1 MVAEVIWQRDA
12 LRELTIWVAGYIRD
26 EIELRA
32 VREGIIDEIERV
44 LMETDGRPPDS
55 CVAPS
60 SRGEVT
66 IWEYVGRALYLV
78 FRRETRPAGFWR
90 RLLGEPQRDVFIISA
105 MRRRPTPQE
114 LESLPE

>member
-12 LRELTIWVAGYIRD
+12 LRELTIWIAGYIRD

-32 VREGIIDEIERV
+32 VREGILDEVKHI
-44 LMETDGRPPDS
+44 LTETDGRPPNS
-55 CVAPS
+55 YVAS
-60 SRGEVT
+60 TARGEVT
-66 IWEYVGRALYLV
+66 IWEYSDRALYLL

-90 RLLGEPQRDVFIISA
+90 RLLGEPVRDVFIVSS

-114 LESLPE
+114 LESLPG